1 MKILNIISFSNKNT
15 PIDNK
20 KQNVNFGSNIY
31 TGEKFLIDHADILVT
46 HSCNK
51 GCPTCIDKWVNKYRQ
66 IVSFDIVKKYF
77 NMLEQKTTSVRSI
90 VNKNGQ
96 TLINILGGEPTVVG
110 EEFLNKIAENAHLRN
125 FLVWIS
131 TNGIKRKTV
140 ESILPNF
147 DLVRLTVDTPEEAL
161 KWADSKFIDKLDIKF
176 PCTEKTTLG
185 DFERFAELT
194 KDFPNRMMI
203 VYNDKFRKEVT
214 LQPDL
219 AELLNSSK
227 VNYKA
232 AKHGFQKYGSING
245 VTIKRTIQEDN
256 CFADTKMIP
265 RLYPNG
271 NYNCTWENELNNPYL
286 GELQNY

>member
-1 MKILNIISFSNKNT
+1 MKILNIIYFSKKNT
-15 PIDNK
+15 PINNK

-77 NMLEQKTTSVRSI
+77 NMLEQKTTSVRSV

-161 KWADSKFIDKLDIKF
+161 KWADSKLINKLEIKF
-176 PCTEKTTLG
+176 PCTETTTLG

-219 AELLNSSK
+219 AELLNSSN
-227 VNYKA
+227 VNYEVS
-232 AKHGFQKYGSING
+232 KHGFQKYGKING
-245 VTIKRTIQEDN
+245 ITIKRTIQEDN
-256 CFADTKMIP
+256 HFADTKMIP